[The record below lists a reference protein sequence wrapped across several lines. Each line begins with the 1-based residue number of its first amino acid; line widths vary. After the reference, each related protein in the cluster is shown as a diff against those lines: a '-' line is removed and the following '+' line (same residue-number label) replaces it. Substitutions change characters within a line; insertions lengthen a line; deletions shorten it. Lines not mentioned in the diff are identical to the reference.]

1 MRASDLE
8 AAFAT
13 LPPAWAAVLPGW
25 TSEKRRAVCDAVAAV
40 SGDRAIAPEDP
51 FRALR
56 LVDPA
61 AVRVVVIGQDPYPT
75 AGHADGLAFSA
86 GRGRPRSLA
95 RVFDLLAEA
104 RPGFVPPEV
113 WSLDEW
119 ARRGVL
125 LLNPV
130 LTVEVGRSASHLHC
144 GWQALTHEIATHL
157 SGRLSPPVFLLWGAK
172 ARAFWDEAKA
182 PGSSA
187 TVLTTRH
194 PSHDFDRS
202 FMAGGNHFSATAHLV
217 DWWSIGSVGPS
228 VL

>member
-1 MRASDLE
+1 MRASELE

-13 LPPAWAAVLPGW
+13 LPPAWDAVLPGW
-25 TSEKRRAVCDAVAAV
+25 TNEKRRAVCDAVLAA
-40 SGDRAIAPEDP
+40 SGDKAIAPEDP

-95 RVFDLLAEA
+95 RVFELLAEA
-104 RPGFVPPEV
+104 RPDFVPPDI
-113 WSLDEW
+113 WTLDDW

-130 LTVEVGRSASHLHC
+130 LTVEVGRSASHMRC
-144 GWQALTHEIATHL
+144 GWQALTQEIVNHL
-157 SGRLSPPVFLLWGAK
+157 SSRASPPVFLLWGTK
-172 ARAFWDEAKA
+172 ARAFWDESKA
-182 PGSSA
+182 PGSIA
-187 TVLTTRH
+187 AILTTRH
-194 PSHDFDRS
+194 PSYDLDRS
-202 FMAGGNHFSATAHLV
+202 FMAEGNHFDATAHLV
-217 DWWSIGSVGPS
+217 DWWAIGSAA
-228 VL
+228 